1 MVVYSVS
8 VQVEKG
14 REEDFKDESKKN
26 RKETRKE
33 SGNIRFDILQDEK
46 DPSLFMLLEVYRSD
60 EAVMAHKATKHYKTW
75 RDAVAPWM
83 ARDRQGTK
91 YKAVDPVFE
100 GEWSCS

>member
-8 VQVEKG
+8 VQVKAG
-14 REEDFKDESKKN
+14 REEDFKKECKKN

-33 SGNIRFDILQDEK
+33 SGNLRFDILQNETD
-46 DPSLFMLLEVYRSD
+46 SVLFMLLEVYRSE
-60 EAVMAHKATKHYKTW
+60 EAVLAHKATQHYKAW

-91 YKAVDPVFE
+91 YTVVEPILE
-100 GEWSCS
+100 GEWYNA